1 MRNKAYK
8 GQYPITHV
16 SKPFFTITYK
26 KSYNYLMNFRSE
38 GNEVTHL
45 DI

>member
-16 SKPFFTITYK
+16 SNPFFTITYK
-26 KSYNYLMNFRSE
+26 NYTM
-38 GNEVTHL
+38 
-45 DI
+45 I